1 MKKLLA
7 IILAAGIFSAGFT
20 GVFAEESTYLTPGNE
35 KDYKWTKIYAT
46 EFNAAKALGRDENGN
61 VTLDGEI
68 APTQNYPG
76 SIGNFDGFQSA
87 DGVIYF
93 NPGMLENGKK
103 LVKTEK
109 GLTGYK
115 SGENGYIMDTAI
127 LMASSDATKNGGG
140 SLLPTLGDGEWYKV
154 TVDVAVGGA
163 DLEGHEIPVT
173 VSSTNKLD
181 WADAFVA
188 QWGKINRLS
197 QNVKI
202 STAKDAAELKDEDFT
217 TLTYYLNWWNAG
229 ADDWMP
235 KNIGIGVVQ
244 RENPTKAD
252 GSIPKEYGE
261 AYFNENGDYFT
272 TLRRVMIEKGVKLSE
287 SSETLANAANINKSY
302 DALNAFTHNGAGDN
316 NYGNIVVAPYSES
329 GWPDQSG
336 DTKVGYVDIM
346 KLGDNTENFGFFI
359 LNMSGT
365 DSEGNPIYNKLA
377 ASDYGGTAILK
388 FGFDVF
394 GFASN
399 TDVNVS
405 VETITGVDI
414 KQNMQI
420 RGESAVGM
428 ANKKTYTIN
437 GKTDYGS
444 RDYWSSIEYSHD
456 INEKTKDVIGYK
468 ITVDADSLF
477 NEDTGEW
484 AKLYINS
491 DNTSSLNAC
500 LRGDYTNISLRV
512 KKPATADF
520 SPKLEK
526 IDDGYMAYA
535 PYCKDENAKT
545 VFAVYGG
552 ENKLDRVFAGAPNR
566 YFKDDKYEKGQPA
579 KLFIWNGF
587 DVLSPVAP
595 AADVK

>member
-46 EFNAAKALGRDENGN
+46 EFNAAKALGRDESGN
-61 VTLDGEI
+61 VTLDGEV
-68 APTQNYPG
+68 APTQNYPDG
-76 SIGNFDGFQSA
+76 VGGRFNGFQAA
-87 DGVIYF
+87 DGVTYF
-93 NPGMLENGKK
+93 NPDILWGGSAEKRL
-103 LVKTEK
+103 LKTEK
-109 GLTGYK
+109 GLTGYRT
-115 SGENGYIMDTAI
+115 GANGYIIDSAI
-127 LMASSDATKNGGG
+127 LMASSDTAKNAGG

-173 VSSTNKLD
+173 VSSTNKLND
-181 WADAFVA
+181 LDAFIA
-188 QWGKINRLS
+188 QWGSINRFS

-217 TLTYYLNWWNAG
+217 TLTYYLNRWNAG
-229 ADDWMP
+229 TDDWTQ
-235 KNIGIGVVQ
+235 KNIGIGVVPKTVP
-244 RENPTKAD
+244 EGLK
-252 GSIPKEYGE
+252 KEYGE
-261 AYFNENGDYFT
+261 TYFNESGDHFI
-272 TLRRVMIEKGVKLSE
+272 TLRRVIIEKGVKLSE
-287 SSETLANAANINKSY
+287 STETLASASNINKLY
-302 DALNAFTHNGAGDN
+302 DGFDGAYTHDGAGDN
-316 NYGNIVVAPYSES
+316 NYGDIVVVPYSNK
-329 GWPDQSG
+329 GGPDLSG
-336 DTKVGYVDIM
+336 DTRVGYSDEMPI
-346 KLGDNTENFGFFI
+346 GDNTENFGFFI

-388 FGFDVF
+388 FGFDVY

-456 INEKTKDVIGYK
+456 ISEKTKDVIGYK

-477 NEDTGEW
+477 NEDTGDWPEMYSGYNLC
-484 AKLYINS
+484 A
-491 DNTSSLNAC
+491 AV
-500 LRGDYTNISLRV
+500 RGDHTPISLSV

-566 YFKDDKYEKGQPA
+566 YFKDDKYEKGQSA

-595 AADVK
+595 AADVR